1 MQVNGL
7 TLQDESSCLCFDCI
21 FSSIVDDCKSYES
34 IDHISE
40 KKTGEKSELTYKL
53 KKDNKLY
60 RELLDFE
67 KINYI
72 DIIIDYLIE
81 NKVEDEAD
89 DDSDD
94 RNNDVEDK
102 NEKEEGENNDVEEDV
117 KEDYD
122 VEEDVK
128 EDDDVEEDNDTTKT
142 ADFDNL
148 PKFHTYTSTI
158 TYKTCVPITNTFEET
173 SMNLITTHIS
183 IDNECVSIK
192 LLTTWGVIFEVETE
206 TETFTKSKYIVLTT
220 TISETETVTFT
231 KTVYYIDHTTLTET
245 DIQLQTKLKYKQ
257 DIIELTETEVEET
270 TFTISMGKYTETDYI
285 KEYKT
290 DTDIITEKTKSFKV
304 LKTTTTELVD
314 GAKTSV
320 TQTTTSI
327 STYTAIS
334 TSIFTTTTTKTK
346 VKKEKVIKKK
356 WKPKT
361 LVRRVTVTTTITT
374 TVTSTSVSLSIPAI
388 ITDLRFNVLN
398 IKNDG
403 IPIGILNNS
412 LFLPAVKEDQKNV
425 ANNQSNDS
433 NKQFFSN
440 HYEQMEYLKLI
451 NETEFLISSQASK
464 LNLKL
469 ILLSAIIA
477 TITSLFIFW
486 FPQNR

>member
-81 NKVEDEAD
+81 NKVEYEAD

-94 RNNDVEDK
+94 RNN
-102 NEKEEGENNDVEEDV
+102 NVEEDF
-117 KEDYD
+117 KEDD
-122 VEEDVK
+122 VVEED
-128 EDDDVEEDNDTTKT
+128 DDSTKT

-148 PKFHTYTSTI
+148 PNFHTYTSTI

-231 KTVYYIDHTTLTET
+231 KTVYYIDHTTITET

-270 TFTISMGKYTETDYI
+270 TFTISIGKYTETDYI

-327 STYTAIS
+327 STYTAVS

-425 ANNQSNDS
+425 ANNQSNDY

-440 HYEQMEYLKLI
+440 QYEKLEYLELI

-477 TITSLFIFW
+477 TITSFFIFW